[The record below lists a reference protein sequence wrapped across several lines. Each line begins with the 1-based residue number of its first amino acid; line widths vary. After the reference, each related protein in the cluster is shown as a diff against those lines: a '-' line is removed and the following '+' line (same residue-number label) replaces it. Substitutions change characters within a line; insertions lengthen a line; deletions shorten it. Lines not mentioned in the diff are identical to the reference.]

1 MTTEKYSEEYSED
14 SFWKKLR
21 HYALVAGKEVV
32 EKALTLYETLKDGDT
47 PAWAKGVIIASL
59 GYFISP
65 ADAIPDAIPL
75 AGYADD
81 LGGLAAALAAVA
93 MHVKDEHVAAA
104 KKTLAKWFGDEK
116 SRDDNN
122 GD

>member
-1 MTTEKYSEEYSED
+1 MNTEDYSQEYSDD

-21 HYALVAGKEVV
+21 HYAVVAGKEVV
-32 EKALTLYETLKDGDT
+32 GKALTLYEALKDKDT

-65 ADAIPDAIPL
+65 MDAIPDAIPL

-93 MHVKDEHVAAA
+93 MHIKDEHVATA
-104 KKTLAKWFGDEK
+104 KKTLTKWFGEESDQ
-116 SRDDNN
+116 S
-122 GD
+122 